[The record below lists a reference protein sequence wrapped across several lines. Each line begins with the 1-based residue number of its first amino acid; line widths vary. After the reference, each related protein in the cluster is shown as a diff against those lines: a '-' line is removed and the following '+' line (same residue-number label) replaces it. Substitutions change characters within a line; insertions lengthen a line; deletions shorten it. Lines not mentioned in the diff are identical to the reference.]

1 MNIRFKNLDN
11 TFAEKADKIDV
22 ERLDCEIDV
31 LDRDKAKDF
40 ILFGSGDV
48 VNSEGLPVPAR
59 GTDSYGVHVTYNKK
73 DREGNFIGPK
83 PEWFNGNMILIDHD
97 PVVPAGGWVSE
108 YDFGGVAKGQT
119 FPQGSSLFDVIR
131 QMLMGDPRVD
141 NVICCQTV
149 KVLPRYWKEINWA
162 QFTYQRYQLWRY
174 PEGTNVEDGKAVP
187 FQEWS
192 PKPDNEYIILAI
204 PRDMLEHGCNN
215 PTPDNP
221 YPPVEEGGINYENHT
236 IRLDWV
242 ANPEQP
248 EYKYEF
254 NYYDIPSK
262 EGESEWTFRVYYLAK
277 ATGTLPLEWAFKY
290 TYDYETDQPH
300 KGYPVNP

>member
-108 YDFGGVAKGQT
+108 YDFGGVAKGQR
-119 FPQGSSLFDVIR
+119 FPAGTSLFNVIK
-131 QMLMGDPRVD
+131 QILEGDPRID
-141 NVICCQTV
+141 DVICCQV
-149 KVLPRYWKEINWA
+149 VNELPHYWKEIGWA

-174 PEGTNVEDGKAVP
+174 KEDEPVESGVSMP
-187 FQEWS
+187 FDEWV
-192 PKPDNEYIILAI
+192 PKPNNQYIILAI
-204 PRDMLEHGCNN
+204 PRAMLEYGCNN
-215 PTPDNP
+215 PSPDNP
-221 YPPVEEGGINYENHT
+221 YAPVDGYGNYT

-254 NYYDIPSK
+254 NYYDIPNK
-262 EGESEWTFRVYYLAK
+262 EHDADWGYRVYYLSP

-300 KGYPVNP
+300 RGYPVEP